1 VTDLGVELLV
11 LLGLVGLNGLFSGS
25 EMAMVSVRRT
35 RIAELVES
43 GAWGAKELAEL
54 RGDPERLLATVQVGI
69 TVVGASAAAF
79 GGSSIADRLVPWI
92 AAVPLLASRSEAL
105 AFGLVVVMVSV
116 LSIVLGELVPK
127 SIALRSGERYALL
140 VAPVMHGLATLA
152 RPVVWALTSASNV
165 LLSVFGDRTSF
176 TEARHSPE
184 ELQQLVEE
192 AANDGTLGADV
203 GSIALR
209 AFDFDG
215 LDAASVMVP
224 RPDLVGLP
232 RDASLAVLAD
242 RVRRTGRTRILVYE
256 GDLDGIVGFVN
267 ARDVL
272 AESHVHPD
280 VRLADHVRPVL
291 FVPDTAPAPA
301 LLRQLQRERAAIAVV
316 VDEAGVVRGAV
327 TVDDLV
333 EELVGEVLS
342 EDDVVR
348 DRVVR
353 EPDGAWLVQA
363 DVPLH
368 ELERTLDV
376 ELPDE
381 LEAATLAGLVL
392 EAVGQIP
399 RRGARVRAHGL
410 ELEVVDGTARRI
422 KAVRVRVGGA
432 EGQGWSQAVEGATPE
447 GRAPEDQV
455 DGARTA

>member
-1 VTDLGVELLV
+1 MTGLGFELLV

-35 RIAELVES
+35 RIDELVET

-92 AAVPLLASRSEAL
+92 AAVPVLESRAEAL
-105 AFGLVVVMVSV
+105 AFGLVVAVVSM

-127 SIALRSGERYALL
+127 SLALRSGERYALL
-140 VAPVMHGLATLA
+140 VAPLMHGLATLA
-152 RPVVWALTSASNV
+152 RPVVWALTSMSNA
-165 LLSVFGDRTSF
+165 LLSVMGDRTSF

-184 ELQQLVEE
+184 ELHQLVEE
-192 AANDGTLGADV
+192 AASDGTLGADV

-209 AFDFDG
+209 AFGFDQ

-232 RDASLAVLAD
+232 TDATLAVLAD
-242 RVRRTGRTRILVYE
+242 RVRSTGRTRILVYE

-272 AESHVHPD
+272 AEAHVRPE
-280 VRLADHVRPVL
+280 VRLAEHVRPVL

-301 LLRQLQRERAAIAVV
+301 LLRQLQQERAAIAVV

-348 DRVVR
+348 DRIVR
-353 EPDGAWLVQA
+353 EADGAWLVQA

-368 ELERTLDV
+368 ELERVLDV

-381 LEAATLAGLVL
+381 VEAATLAGLVL
-392 EAVGQIP
+392 ETAGQIP
-399 RRGARVRAHGL
+399 RRGARVTTHGL
-410 ELEVVDGTARRI
+410 DLEVVDGTARRI
-422 KAVRVRVGGA
+422 KAVRVRVGAADGDA
-432 EGQGWSQAVEGATPE
+432 GS
-447 GRAPEDQV
+447 APEERV
-455 DGARTA
+455 RPA